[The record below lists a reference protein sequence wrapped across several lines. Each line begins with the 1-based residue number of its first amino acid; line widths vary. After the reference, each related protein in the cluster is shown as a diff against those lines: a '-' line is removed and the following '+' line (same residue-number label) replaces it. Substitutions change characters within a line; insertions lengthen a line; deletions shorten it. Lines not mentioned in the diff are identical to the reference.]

1 MGCIAVIFDLDG
13 TITRPFLDFD
23 VIRREMGLP
32 KGLPI
37 LEAMGTLDAPSRAAA
52 EAVLD
57 RHEQAAAEQSTTHD
71 GAREAIE
78 RLRGHGCPVAILTRN
93 TRKWTTFVLDKHGIV
108 VDAIRCREDGAV
120 KPSPQPVLEL
130 CQVLGAD
137 PAASWMI
144 GDHRFDLESGR
155 DAGSRTI
162 LMLGDREDMPTWAEL
177 ADHIV
182 RSFDEIPP
190 LILPV

>member
-1 MGCIAVIFDLDG
+1 MSRIAVIFDLDG

-23 VIRREMGLP
+23 AIRREMGLP
-32 KGLPI
+32 DGLPI
-37 LEAMGTLDAPSRAAA
+37 LEAMGVLDGHARAAA

-78 RLRGHGCPVAILTRN
+78 HLRGRGCPVAILTRN
-93 TRKWTTFVLDKHGIV
+93 TRKWTTFVLAKHGIV

-120 KPSPQPVLEL
+120 KPSPLPVLEL
-130 CQVLGAD
+130 CRGLRAD
-137 PAASWMI
+137 PDASWMI

-155 DAGSRTI
+155 DAGCRTI
-162 LMLGDREDMPTWAEL
+162 LMLGDRQDTPTWADL
-177 ADHIV
+177 ADHTV
-182 RSFDEIPP
+182 RSFAEIPP
-190 LILPV
+190 LILPA